1 MRRSETGASMKQTVI
16 LSLILLAAL
25 AVGLLG
31 TSCSGGGEP
40 SITPLAIP
48 EEGVYLNPTLIE
60 ANPGEELT
68 INIEVKPS
76 GWGVSGGEINIV
88 FDPDVLQ
95 AVAVEPGG
103 FLGYSPIV
111 GLEQLDNQAG
121 EVRLAL
127 ARVGET
133 EVPSPSGVLATVAF
147 KVLDSADSGVYEIE
161 LTVVGLADENFQD
174 ISGFT
179 VQGATIQ
186 ISS

>member
-1 MRRSETGASMKQTVI
+1 MRRSETQALMKQPVI
-16 LSLILLAAL
+16 LSLILLVVLAA
-25 AVGLLG
+25 GLLG
-31 TSCSGGGEP
+31 ASCNGGEP
-40 SITPLAIP
+40 PITPLAIP

-60 ANPGEELT
+60 ASPGEELT
-68 INIEVKPS
+68 INIEIKPS
-76 GWGVSGGEINIV
+76 GWGVSGGEINVV

-103 FLGYSPIV
+103 FLGSSPIV

-133 EVPSPSGVLATVAF
+133 EVPSPSGVLAAVAF
-147 KVLDSADSGVYEIE
+147 KVLDSADSGIYEIE

-179 VQGATIQ
+179 VQGATFQ

>member
-1 MRRSETGASMKQTVI
+1 MRRIETGALMKQTVI
-16 LSLILLAAL
+16 LSLILLVAL
-25 AVGLLG
+25 ATILLG
-31 TSCSGGGEP
+31 ASCNSGGEP
-40 SITPLAIP
+40 PSTPLAIP
-48 EEGVYLNPTLIE
+48 EEGVYLNPTSIE
-60 ANPGEELT
+60 ANPGDELT
-68 INIEVKPS
+68 IHIEVKPS
-76 GWGVSGGEINIV
+76 GWGVSGGEINVV
-88 FDPDVLQ
+88 FDPNVLQ

-103 FLGYSPIV
+103 FLGSSPIV

-147 KVLDSADSGVYEIE
+147 KVLDSADSGIYEIE

-174 ISGFT
+174 ISGFA
-179 VQGATIQ
+179 VQGAAIQ

>member
-1 MRRSETGASMKQTVI
+1 MKQTVI
-16 LSLILLAAL
+16 SSLCLLAVL
-25 AVGLLG
+25 AAGLLG
-31 TSCSGGGEP
+31 TFCSCGGEP
-40 SITPLAIP
+40 PITPRPIP
-48 EEGVYLNPTLIE
+48 EEGVYLNPTFIE

-76 GWGVSGGEINIV
+76 GWGVSGGEISLTFN
-88 FDPDVLQ
+88 PDVLQ

-103 FLGYSPIV
+103 FLGSSPIV

-133 EVPSPSGVLATVAF
+133 EVPSPSGVLAIVAF
-147 KVLDSADSGVYEIE
+147 KVLDSADSEIYEIE
-161 LTVVGLADENFQD
+161 LTVVGLADEKFQD

-179 VQGATIQ
+179 IQGTTIQ